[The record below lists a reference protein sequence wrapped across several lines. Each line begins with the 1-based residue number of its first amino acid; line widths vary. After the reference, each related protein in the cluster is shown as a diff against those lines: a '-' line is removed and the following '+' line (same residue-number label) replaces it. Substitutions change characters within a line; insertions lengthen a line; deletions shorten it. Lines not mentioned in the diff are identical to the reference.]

1 LVRIQVREREVHTP
15 LRIAHGTCQRGCLIC
30 RNSAEANTQ
39 QIVRL
44 SKIKVGGTFPFQL
57 ANGAPALLFRTKT
70 GVFAYQTI
78 CTHQGGVTKY
88 FSARKL
94 LVCPVHNA
102 SFDPFKKGAVVAGP
116 ATNPLP
122 VVKVAV
128 KSGWVV
134 LA

>member
-1 LVRIQVREREVHTP
+1 MALASVAASFV
-15 LRIAHGTCQRGCLIC
+15 GTR
-30 RNSAEANTQ
+30 AEANTK

-44 SKIKVGGTFPFQL
+44 SRIKVGGTFPFQL

-78 CTHQGGVTKY
+78 CTHQGAVTKY
-88 FSARKL
+88 FSAKKL
-94 LVCPVHNA
+94 LVCPEHNA

-116 ATNPLP
+116 ATTPLP
-122 VVKVAV
+122 TVKVVV
-128 KSGWVV
+128 KSGWVT

>member
-1 LVRIQVREREVHTP
+1 MAFASMAASFTVTR
-15 LRIAHGTCQRGCLIC
+15 AD
-30 RNSAEANTQ
+30 ANTK
-39 QIVRL
+39 QIVQL

-88 FSARKL
+88 FSVKKL

-102 SFDPFKKGAVVAGP
+102 SFNPFKKGAVVTGP

-122 VVKVAV
+122 TVKVVVKN
-128 KSGWVV
+128 GWVA

>member
-1 LVRIQVREREVHTP
+1 MKITRRSA
-15 LRIAHGTCQRGCLIC
+15 LRIAIASFAASLVGVK
-30 RNSAEANTQ
+30 AEASSK

-44 SKIKVGGTFPFQL
+44 NRVKVGAVFAFQL
-57 ANGAPALLFRTKT
+57 ANGAPALLFRTRT

-102 SFDPFKKGAVVAGP
+102 SFDPFKKGAVVSGP
-116 ATNPLP
+116 ATTPLP
-122 VVKVAV
+122 TVKVAIR
-128 KSGWVV
+128 GAWVV

>member
-1 LVRIQVREREVHTP
+1 MALASVAATLV
-15 LRIAHGTCQRGCLIC
+15 GTR
-30 RNSAEANTQ
+30 AEANSK

-44 SKIKVGGTFPFQL
+44 SRVKVGGTFAFQL

-78 CTHQGGVTKY
+78 CTHSGGVTKY
-88 FSARKL
+88 FSPKKL

-102 SFDPFKKGAVVAGP
+102 SFNPFKKGAVVAGP
-116 ATNPLP
+116 TGQSAQSIDPLP
-122 VVKVAV
+122 IVKVAIR
-128 KSGWVV
+128 SGWVV

>member
-1 LVRIQVREREVHTP
+1 MAFASAAASLV
-15 LRIAHGTCQRGCLIC
+15 GTR
-30 RNSAEANTQ
+30 AEANTQ
-39 QIVRL
+39 RIVQL
-44 SKIKVGGTFPFQL
+44 NKIKVGATFPFQL

-88 FSARKL
+88 FSAKKL

-102 SFDPFKKGAVVAGP
+102 SFDPFKKGAVVTGP

-122 VVKVAV
+122 SVKVAV

-134 LA
+134 LS

>member
-1 LVRIQVREREVHTP
+1 MALASLAASLTVTR
-15 LRIAHGTCQRGCLIC
+15 AD
-30 RNSAEANTQ
+30 ANTKR
-39 QIVRL
+39 IVQL
-44 SKIKVGGTFPFQL
+44 TKIKVGGTFPFQL

-88 FSARKL
+88 FSAKKL

-102 SFDPFKKGAVVAGP
+102 SFDPFKKGAVVTGP

-122 VVKVAV
+122 TVKVVVKN
-128 KSGWVV
+128 GWVA

>member
-1 LVRIQVREREVHTP
+1 VKFTRRSALRMALASVAASLV
-15 LRIAHGTCQRGCLIC
+15 GTKAQA
-30 RNSAEANTQ
+30 NSK

-44 SKIKVGGTFPFQL
+44 SRVKVGATFPFQL

-102 SFDPFKKGAVVAGP
+102 SFDPFKKGAVVTGP

-122 VVKVAV
+122 TVKVAI
-128 KSGWVV
+128 KGGWVV

>member
-1 LVRIQVREREVHTP
+1 MKFTRRSA
-15 LRIAHGTCQRGCLIC
+15 LRMALASAAATLFGAR
-30 RNSAEANTQ
+30 AEANSK

-44 SKIKVGGTFPFQL
+44 SRIKVGGTFPFQL

-88 FSARKL
+88 FSAKKV

-102 SFDPFKKGAVVAGP
+102 SFDPFKKGAVVSGP
-116 ATNPLP
+116 ATTPLP
-122 VVKVAV
+122 TVKVRV
-128 KSGWVV
+128 QSGWVV
-134 LA
+134 LV

>member
-1 LVRIQVREREVHTP
+1 MKFTRRSA
-15 LRIAHGTCQRGCLIC
+15 LRMALASVAATFVGTK
-30 RNSAEANTQ
+30 AEANTK

-44 SKIKVGGTFPFQL
+44 SRIKVGGTFPFQL

-88 FSARKL
+88 FSAKKL

-102 SFDPFKKGAVVAGP
+102 SFDPFKKGAVVTGP

-122 VVKVAV
+122 TVKVTI

-134 LA
+134 LS

>member
-1 LVRIQVREREVHTP
+1 MALAGAAASFV
-15 LRIAHGTCQRGCLIC
+15 GTK
-30 RNSAEANTQ
+30 AEANTQ

>member
-1 LVRIQVREREVHTP
+1 MKLTRRSA
-15 LRIAHGTCQRGCLIC
+15 LRMAVAGVATSLLGTRAVAA
-30 RNSAEANTQ
+30 NS

-44 SKIKVGGTFPFQL
+44 SKIKVGGTFAFQL
-57 ANGAPALLFRTKT
+57 SNGAPALLFRTKT

-78 CTHQGGVTKY
+78 CTHQGGMTKY
-88 FSARKL
+88 FSAKKL
-94 LVCPVHNA
+94 IVCSVHNA
-102 SFDPFKKGAVVAGP
+102 SFDPFKKGSVVAGP

-122 VVKVAV
+122 TVKVAV